1 MPEKEKI
8 IMSRSDPPA
17 EVRQGTLVYNFNEC
31 LLFLESKGKELFG
44 KHFKIY
50 PEDRQLIYKLLVYI
64 IGDEVSAGKFGLDIR
79 KGILLTGPVG
89 CGKSCLM
96 ALLRFF
102 QPEPLR
108 YQLKSC
114 RDISFEFIQNGYETI
129 FRYSR
134 GYVNEQKINPKH
146 YCFDDLGTENNLKY
160 YGNECN
166 VMGEILLSRYD
177 LFVSRMAQT
186 YLTTNLTSSE
196 LEQCYGNRVR
206 SRLREMFNLVAFDK
220 SSKDKR

>member
-1 MPEKEKI
+1 MTNPYNVPTENKDGI
-8 IMSRSDPPA
+8 
-17 EVRQGTLVYNFNEC
+17 LVYNFKQC
-31 LLFLESKGKELFG
+31 LLFLEVKGKVLFG
-44 KHFKIY
+44 QHFRIY
-50 PEDRQLIYKLLVYI
+50 PEDRRLIYRLLVYM
-64 IGDEVSAGKFGLDIR
+64 IGDEVNARKYGLDIR

-96 ALLRFF
+96 TLLQFF
-102 QPEPLR
+102 QPEQAR
-108 YQLKSC
+108 YQVKSC

-134 GYVNEQKINPKH
+134 GYVNDLKINPKN

-220 SSKDKR
+220 NSKDKR